1 MYYCSLCRALQPI
14 GTIRYRWSDK
24 TSTAILISCF
34 VKLDFLTL
42 DDAKVIYDDIRSD
55 LKYVCNDHYVE
66 ALLFLADEIEQR
78 WETFPLELIDD
89 VPVMIIRA
97 VIRQIQG
104 NISSFDVNVRL
115 EAKHIRA
122 FFKGCLTRYGPE
134 VQRRRPSSLG
144 ATHVNVDDD
153 NDALPYSLET
163 PSPDCVE
170 QTEGAEH
177 SGIDVPGPSATVKE
191 EDISQSIEECRS
203 SLGDP
208 MCEGDEDGA
217 RLDGP
222 HCTLCGVC
230 RTEGDMRVLS
240 SDVPQSVII
249 IGSLCNSNMID
260 IETARRTYNE
270 VQLRNGKFCKEHFI
284 DAARY
289 ISREV
294 QRLWGSYPGHGFQ
307 VPSSV
312 RMDCVLFFEKIARSL
327 GERVKLNENDL
338 IRFYNDCMEKYH
350 KKICWRHMQDPP
362 ESRENSP
369 SSSRTSQFPTSE
381 TATMHHGESESC
393 LLSSK
398 GKRLNISP
406 SENDTSV
413 KKPKRQKDYYCA
425 VCSCFRPAE
434 DCREA
439 SLPDLLIVIAC
450 MAMDYK
456 IDVHTKAKLGEE
468 ILYGWRFLCKQ
479 HYIEAATF
487 IYCDVKQNGESL
499 SERNFTCLSDL
510 TKYSLCERIEK
521 HWDLIDTRLVVR
533 DDEISCF
540 FNDCQT
546 RYNIVQVAEERSTT
560 ESKEERMQASVAS
573 VVDEVVAQSSSLNT
587 SRSTTEGFSIMSANE
602 SETPAL
608 WSNRGMD
615 QVKNDTWLSSE
626 VEFGCPDSSNLHRKL
641 EVCQRVATNPKR
653 AQRCGICDQMRS
665 VDSLRR
671 MTSTRNLR
679 VILLSLLLKQNLIAV
694 IVAKQA
700 YKSGS
705 GLYVCHEH
713 FIQAGAFLVSKFE
726 EKFGG
731 FDMFGLRKLL
741 DSFVSDMVHTIN
753 LFGELITDTAKPK
766 ATDVHI
772 FLNDYDRRYRKNIDW
787 KIREIPMGNTSVAA
801 EPSSVNSAELLNAK
815 EESSVPFNPDVSQD
829 GYEEQLFSSKHETND
844 ASPCLIANDQ
854 EDPNVMGRLP
864 ETHTSKSPSCTSMDF
879 VGDEC
884 QSADSQFEA
893 EMFKEISVTDLLQSD
908 YIAGDVPEDHS
919 KDISMLVNG
928 NIKSEEQVNI
938 SDLDRDC
945 DGEGRF
951 DEYIEEPSYGSVD
964 SVQDE
969 LRRRRTQSV
978 GEKSYSSLLFLAD
991 EIEQRWETFPLE
1003 LIDDVPVMIVRAVIR
1018 QIQGNISFFDV
1029 NVRLESEHIRAF
1041 FKGCLTRYGP
1051 EVQRRRPS
1059 YLFATHVNADDD
1071 NDALPYSQE
1080 TPSPDCVEQT
1090 EGAEHSGIDVPGPSA
1105 TVKEEDISQSIEECR
1120 SYLGDPMCEG
1130 DEDGARL
1137 DGPHCTLCGV
1147 CRTEGD
1153 MRVLSG
1159 DVPQIVIIIGSLC
1172 NSNIIDFETAR
1183 RTYNEVQLRNG
1194 KFCKE
1199 HFIDAARYISREVQ
1213 RLWGS
1218 YPGHGFQVPSSVR
1231 MDCVL
1236 FFQKFA
1242 RSLEKR
1248 VKPNEI
1254 DLIRFYND
1262 CMEKHHKEVCWRH
1275 VQVEIGA

>member
-978 GEKSYSSLLFLAD
+978 GEKSYSSVFGNVPSTSASQSQMVPSKQTRMVEGNREEGVAPISSLLRVSSRELLSHFRIGDDIKGALSREQILKRYVACSSLLLRNKREPFVDRLITMGEKWLFCNSKDDLRPFECQPVLLRVWWSAAGILYHSFHRANEAKSEEIYISQIEYVHKELSKGIPDDEDLLVVLLHDNTKSFLTRNSLTQLYKHNFEVLSYPPHSPD
-991 EIEQRWETFPLE
+991 LLPSTFY
-1003 LIDDVPVMIVRAVIR
+1003 
-1018 QIQGNISFFDV
+1018 
-1029 NVRLESEHIRAF
+1029 F
-1041 FKGCLTRYGP
+1041 FKHMNDFLSEKQLVDGNDVEFAVFNFIKSRPP
-1051 EVQRRRPS
+1051 EF
-1059 YLFATHVNADDD
+1059 Y
-1071 NDALPYSQE
+1071 
-1080 TPSPDCVEQT
+1080 QT
-1090 EGAEHSGIDVPGPSA
+1090 GID
-1105 TVKEEDISQSIEECR
+1105 E
-1120 SYLGDPMCEG
+1120 L
-1130 DEDGARL
+1130 
-1137 DGPHCTLCGV
+1137 
-1147 CRTEGD
+1147 
-1153 MRVLSG
+1153 VLRWQKCVDSKG
-1159 DVPQIVIIIGSLC
+1159 YPFPVESTPLS
-1172 NSNIIDFETAR
+1172 FE
-1183 RTYNEVQLRNG
+1183 
-1194 KFCKE
+1194 
-1199 HFIDAARYISREVQ
+1199 
-1213 RLWGS
+1213 
-1218 YPGHGFQVPSSVR
+1218 
-1231 MDCVL
+1231 
-1236 FFQKFA
+1236 
-1242 RSLEKR
+1242 
-1248 VKPNEI
+1248 
-1254 DLIRFYND
+1254 
-1262 CMEKHHKEVCWRH
+1262 
-1275 VQVEIGA
+1275 